1 MNHIAWG
8 LTFDDPVSI
17 LVDDHDRSLDGR
29 ILARFL
35 IFYLDVTKQSLKI

>member
-1 MNHIAWG
+1 MNHFDWG

-17 LVDDHDRSLDGR
+17 LVNDHDSSLDGR

-35 IFYLDVTKQSLKI
+35 IFYLDVAEQSLKI